1 MVARWSPRP
10 GRLLRSS
17 ARYAV
22 LGFFALVTGYPV
34 LWMVMESLKSTF
46 EMYSN
51 AWGLPSHL
59 MLSNYV
65 DAWVVAR
72 IGVYI
77 LNSVIVSLGT
87 VAVVLAA
94 SSLAAYAF
102 SKFSFPGNRVLF
114 YLFILTLIVP
124 QQNAII
130 PLYAVVAG
138 LHLMDTYFA
147 LILPYAAGGLPFSIF
162 LLSAFFDSVP
172 REIEDAARVDGCSNF
187 SAFWRIVLPIS
198 VPGLA
203 TITIFQF
210 LGAWNEFFLA
220 LIFIRSAALRTIP
233 LGLQAFFFEYSTDW
247 GPLFAALSMVTVP
260 VVVVYLLMQRQFIQG
275 LTAGAVKA

>member
-1 MVARWSPRP
+1 VIAKWPSQTDQ
-10 GRLLRSS
+10 LLAS
-17 ARYAV
+17 ALRYVV
-22 LGFFALVTGYPV
+22 LGIFALLTGYPV
-34 LWMVMESLKSTF
+34 LWMILQSLKSTY
-46 EMYSN
+46 EMYAN
-51 AWGLPSHL
+51 VWGLPGQV
-59 MLSNYV
+59 MAGNYV
-65 DAWVVAR
+65 EAWTAGRV
-72 IGVYI
+72 GLYI
-77 LNSVIVSLGT
+77 LNSVIVSIST

-102 SKFSFPGNRVLF
+102 SKFRFRGNRILF
-114 YLFILTLIVP
+114 YLFVLTLIVP

-138 LHLMDTYFA
+138 LHLMDTYLA

-162 LLSAFFDSVP
+162 LLRAFFDSVP

-187 SAFWRIVLPIS
+187 ATFWRIVVPIS

-233 LGLQAFFFEYSTDW
+233 LGLQAFFYEYSVNW
-247 GPLFAALSMVTVP
+247 GPLFAALAIVTIP
-260 VVVVYLLMQRQFIQG
+260 VVVVYILMQRQFIQG

>member
-1 MVARWSPRP
+1 MI
-10 GRLLRSS
+10 LQ
-17 ARYAV
+17 
-22 LGFFALVTGYPV
+22 
-34 LWMVMESLKSTF
+34 SLKSTY
-46 EMYSN
+46 EMYAN
-51 AWGLPSHL
+51 VWGLPGQV
-59 MLSNYV
+59 MAGNYV
-65 DAWVVAR
+65 EAWTAGRV
-72 IGVYI
+72 GLYI
-77 LNSVIVSLGT
+77 LNSVIVSIST

-102 SKFSFPGNRVLF
+102 SKFRFRGNRILF
-114 YLFILTLIVP
+114 YLFVLTLIVP

-138 LHLMDTYFA
+138 LHLMDTYLA

-162 LLSAFFDSVP
+162 LLRAFFDSVP

-187 SAFWRIVLPIS
+187 ATFWRIVVPIS

-233 LGLQAFFFEYSTDW
+233 LGLQAFFYEYSVNW
-247 GPLFAALSMVTVP
+247 GPLFAALAIVTIP
-260 VVVVYLLMQRQFIQG
+260 VVVVYILMQRQFIQG